1 LARTGLQRINLDDRI
16 TEVLPTT
23 WADGATVAMVPA
35 VGAAVIGVQARTADE
50 PVMRLLD
57 EINDPDTARHI
68 TAERTMLHMLRGH
81 CNSPIAG
88 HAHHGGRAIVAVRD
102 GVQPRRFPVGP
113 LARLRTDRRPGIV
126 GRVSGR

>member
-1 LARTGLQRINLDDRI
+1 
-16 TEVLPTT
+16 
-23 WADGATVAMVPA
+23 MVPA

-57 EINDPDTARHI
+57 EINDPTTARHI

-88 HAHHGGRAIVAVRD
+88 HAHTTPDGQLSLFGMVFNRD
-102 GVQPRRFPVGP
+102 GSQWVRSHSRAPTDDPASLGARVAGDLLRHGARRLVT
-113 LARLRTDRRPGIV
+113 ATRK
-126 GRVSGR
+126 